1 MREVA
6 VSACPSRPVT
16 DEEIGVVLSH
26 DCDLARGP
34 EKEPWVEIIIVRPIE
49 GPAQGNQTRMKS
61 PRLLDFH
68 GRLDG
73 TPITGRV
80 LAADRILAPKA
91 RLAGRSPAGF
101 LETHPAGLLPAWIS
115 RRYIREAFPT
125 EFDKRWSP
133 ARKAIRDHLRATG
146 EHLEAIYLRLEER
159 DLGPDEVYVVLA
171 RGSMLSDEYL
181 DPAKRARAQEALD
194 GAMALLGRCAGIDVD
209 EWALISEAKL
219 SLDDVRL
226 LKRWDSFDEVSFSED
241 G

>member
-6 VSACPSRPVT
+6 DSACPNRSLAET
-16 DEEIGVVLSH
+16 ELGVVLSH

-49 GPAQGNQTRMKS
+49 GPTQGNQTRMKN
-61 PRLLDFH
+61 PRVLDFH

-73 TPITGRV
+73 TPMTARV
-80 LAADRILAPKA
+80 LAADRISFPKA
-91 RLAGRSPAGF
+91 RLAGRSPSAF
-101 LETHPAGLLPAWIS
+101 LETEPAGLLAAWVS

-125 EFDKRWSP
+125 EFDRRWSP

-146 EHLEAIYLRLEER
+146 EHLEAIYLRLDER
-159 DLGPDEVYVVLA
+159 ELGPEETYVVLA
-171 RGSMLSDEYL
+171 RGSMLSDDYL
-181 DPAKRARAQEALD
+181 DRAKRTRAQEALD

-209 EWALISEAKL
+209 EWALLSEADL